1 MVGILLNSRC
11 VAMVNP
17 GDLILL
23 IYNFDV
29 PGPYGDFGVP
39 LRKYVVLGEG
49 PPNADF
55 FLA

>member
-1 MVGILLNSRC
+1 MVGVLLNLRG

-29 PGPYGDFGVP
+29 PGPYGNFGVP

-49 PPNADF
+49 PPNAE
-55 FLA
+55 